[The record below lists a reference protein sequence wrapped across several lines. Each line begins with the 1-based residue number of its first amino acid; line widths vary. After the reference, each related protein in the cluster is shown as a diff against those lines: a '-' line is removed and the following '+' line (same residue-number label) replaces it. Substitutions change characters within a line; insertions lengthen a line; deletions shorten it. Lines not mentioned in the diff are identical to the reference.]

1 MLPIH
6 TVLVSVASE
15 TASCGQMLARRTQ
28 TSAWAVL
35 LDVARVHRRQTE
47 FAVSRL
53 ISDTGRSLHLMDLTG
68 PLSLAGV

>member
-1 MLPIH
+1 M
-6 TVLVSVASE
+6 
-15 TASCGQMLARRTQ
+15 
-28 TSAWAVL
+28 L